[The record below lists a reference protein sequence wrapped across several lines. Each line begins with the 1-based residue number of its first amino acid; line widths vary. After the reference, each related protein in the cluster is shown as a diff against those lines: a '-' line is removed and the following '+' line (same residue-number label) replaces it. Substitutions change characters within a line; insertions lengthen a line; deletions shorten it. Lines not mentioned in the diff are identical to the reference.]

1 MAELVSYLSI
11 VPHMRFSTFDVPPT
25 SAPLT
30 RGFFFAARLP
40 VSRTAAGPRTAP
52 RHGIG
57 NHLPLPAF
65 ALLGRNV
72 ERFSANGWLGRNVE
86 RPPRRTIDRLA
97 PPARRAG
104 LFLQPPPPA
113 TAHQPSPAPNTR
125 TPNPATTPAP
135 TPASLAGSNAQ
146 PPRPTTPA

>member
-1 MAELVSYLSI
+1 
-11 VPHMRFSTFDVPPT
+11 PTFLLH

-30 RGFFFAARLP
+30 RGCFFAARLP

-86 RPPRRTIDRLA
+86 RPWK
-97 PPARRAG
+97 PPG
-104 LFLQPPPPA
+104 LSVLPHALLHSRQNFLNR
-113 TAHQPSPAPNTR
+113 SGL
-125 TPNPATTPAP
+125 
-135 TPASLAGSNAQ
+135 SSV
-146 PPRPTTPA
+146 